1 MEQNNNNVPRQA
13 ASVMSPSNEPVLI
26 ATHSGGFHADDIVG
40 VAVLQLLFP
49 NSRLVRTRDAAKIA
63 EADFAVDV
71 GGVWDPATGRFDHH
85 QKGFS
90 GARESGVVY
99 ASAGLVWAAY
109 GEHCVA
115 QSVGK
120 YVSEDQVKQI
130 VAEIDDELMQHLDR
144 ADTGD
149 AKGAPGLFGMS
160 ALLAQYNPSW
170 LEEMSLEKD
179 ERDAQKLRHFRAAV
193 DVTRTLLERIIVE
206 KASDAAAGNLVRN
219 GQRHFDGK
227 VLMLGDGSMPWIKAV
242 CRDMPEVAFV
252 IYPDSSDQQWQL
264 RTVPVEPESFV
275 ARADLPRAWAGL
287 RDADLAA
294 ATGVADAA
302 FCHNNVFIGGAYSLK
317 GALRMA
323 ELALKDIGQLRSAA
337 VA

>member
-1 MEQNNNNVPRQA
+1 MEQNNNHATQRA
-13 ASVMSPSNEPVLI
+13 ATVMAPSDEPVLI

-40 VAVLQLLFP
+40 VAVLQILFP
-49 NSRLVRTRDAAKIA
+49 NSRLVRTRDAEKIA
-63 EADFAVDV
+63 RADFAVDV
-71 GGVWDPATGRFDHH
+71 GGVWDPASGRFDHH

-99 ASAGLVWAAY
+99 ASAGLVWSAY
-109 GEHCVA
+109 GAHCVTRLA
-115 QSVGK
+115 GK
-120 YVSEDQVKQI
+120 YVSEEQVQRI
-130 VAEIDDELMQHLDR
+130 VQDIDDELMQHLDR
-144 ADTGD
+144 ADTGE

-170 LEEMSLEKD
+170 LEEMSLDKD
-179 ERDAQKLRHFRAAV
+179 ERDAQKLRHFLAAV
-193 DVTRTLLERIIVE
+193 EVTRTLLERIIVE

-219 GQRHFDGK
+219 GKRHFDGK
-227 VLMLGDGSMPWIKAV
+227 VLLLGDGSMPWIKTV
-242 CRDMPEVAFV
+242 CQDLPEVAFV

-287 RDADLAA
+287 RDTDLAA
-294 ATGVADAA
+294 VTGVPDAA
-302 FCHNNVFIGGAYSLK
+302 FCHNNVFIGGAYSLE

-323 ELALKDIGQLRSAA
+323 ELALEEAGLLRKGGAA
-337 VA
+337 